1 MLIHILL
8 CITFVF
14 YSRPCLSSLLERK
27 SVSAIPAHNEPNGDD
42 HLLIIPMS
50 TNLFGDREDDGFI
63 LVDAL
68 RTFSDS
74 KEPSSPQYPKSS
86 FLEKSLIDCSN
97 THFSSPSP
105 SSPSP
110 SSFISVT
117 QCPSSPGRRRLKK
130 KKMSKIGPPI
140 PPFLYLRSV
149 ISSQIG
155 FDIYGSILGDDSV
168 CDEGSTDVEG
178 KEEEKETMASK
189 VSKKLSQ
196 QQSALSPADIK
207 TINVA
212 DVVYAYKR
220 VHKFP
225 LQDCFHLKKKSTTQ
239 NSTVYSGYLTF
250 RKEASKKLMLKFGF
264 PNENSHNSIEMEYKI
279 LHRLRESPGI
289 PKIYGIYQNFQNLEY
304 RAFFSMEII
313 PFDNDA
319 HIRMAIEDI
328 PLYGRQLLDVI
339 KHANQFHLIHGDI
352 KPENILI
359 NHSLKHLTLIDWGN
373 SKIRKPG
380 YTTELRDVCC
390 TECWRAPEMELRHD
404 WSFPVD
410 IWSFGIVMTN
420 WLFMNTYI
428 TSCRHEITPKVGFP
442 LNILKVLGSAGFVEL
457 ADLDEGSKSL
467 RWNPLSSSIEYEGWD
482 KIKTIYGCSRR
493 QEELDDGIE
502 FLTFVLKYLPS
513 QRPTADDILEHKYFK

>member
-1 MLIHILL
+1 MRIHTLV

-14 YSRPCLSSLLERK
+14 FSAPCLSSLLERK
-27 SVSAIPAHNEPNGDD
+27 AASTIPTHNEQNEDD
-42 HLLIIPMS
+42 PIIITTS
-50 TNLFGDREDDGFI
+50 INLFGDQEEDGFI

-74 KEPSSPQYPKSS
+74 KEPSSPQHSKSS
-86 FLEKSLIDCSN
+86 FVVEDSIACSN
-97 THFSSPSP
+97 TRFSSPSP
-105 SSPSP
+105 FYSPST
-110 SSFISVT
+110 FISVT
-117 QCPSSPGRRRLKK
+117 HCPFSPGRRRLKK

-140 PPFLYLRSV
+140 PPFSYLRSV

-155 FDIYGSILGDDSV
+155 FDMYGSILGDSV

-178 KEEEKETMASK
+178 KDEENETMVFK

-196 QQSALSPADIK
+196 KLLQQSAPSPADVK
-207 TINVA
+207 TIN

-220 VHKFP
+220 IHKFP

-239 NSTVYSGYLTF
+239 NSTVYSGYLTT
-250 RKEASKKLMLKFGF
+250 RKEASKEVMLKFGF

-279 LHRLRESPGI
+279 LYHLRESPGI
-289 PKIYGIYQNFQNLEY
+289 PKIYGIYQNSQNLEY

-319 HIRMAIEDI
+319 HIRMTIEDI
-328 PLYGRQLLDVI
+328 PVYGRQLLDVI

-390 TECWRAPEMELRHD
+390 TEWWRAPEMELSHD

-410 IWSFGIVMTN
+410 IWSFGIVVTN

-428 TSCRHEITPKVGFP
+428 TSSRHEITSKVGFP

-482 KIKTIYGCSRR
+482 KIKTIYGCCRS

-502 FLTFVLKYLPS
+502 FLTFVLKYIPS
-513 QRPTADDILEHKYFK
+513 ERPTADDILEHKYFK